1 MNKEE
6 ARWMVFYT
14 HSRHEK
20 KADAALIEAG
30 YTSYLP
36 LVETIKQWSDR
47 KKKVKEPLF
56 RSYIFVKTSIM
67 QVSKVSETFGIVGP
81 VRLGDEYAIVTEKEI
96 ETIKA
101 TANSGYAVELSDYSF
116 EEGEDV
122 QLVGG
127 PLKGIKGRF
136 STKASASYICI
147 LIEGLNQGI
156 KVKVPTHLVK
166 PLKKSPAA

>member
-1 MNKEE
+1 
-6 ARWMVFYT
+6 MVFYT

-20 KADAALIEAG
+20 KTDEALTEAG
-30 YTSYLP
+30 FISYLP

-56 RSYIFVKTSIM
+56 RSYIFVKISIM
-67 QVSKVSETFGIVGP
+67 QIPKVSETFGIVGP

-101 TANSGYAVELSDYSF
+101 TANSGYAVELTDYSF
-116 EEGEDV
+116 EEGEEV
-122 QLVGG
+122 QVIGG
-127 PLKGIKGRF
+127 PLRGIKGRF
-136 STKASASYICI
+136 SIKASTSYICI

-156 KVKVPTHLVK
+156 KVKVPAHLVK
-166 PLKKSPAA
+166 SLKKSPAA